1 MSIVR
6 EIDEKKGTAVLMYR
20 GRPITPELNLK
31 DPKQLFEVLS
41 AVINDAYSKIHD
53 AGIE

>member
-6 EIDEKKGTAVLMYR
+6 EFNEKKGTVVLMYK
-20 GRPITPELNLK
+20 GNPLTPELDLK

-41 AVINDAYSKIHD
+41 AVIDDAYNKIRD
-53 AGIE
+53 AGIK

>member
-6 EIDEKKGTAVLMYR
+6 EFDEEKGTVVLKYK
-20 GRPITPELNLK
+20 GRQLTPELNLN
-31 DPKQLFEVLS
+31 DPKQLFDVLS
-41 AVINDAYSKIHD
+41 AVINDAYNKIRD